1 MPRIDEP
8 GLIYH
13 VIARGIERRR
23 IFNDREDNQFFLS
36 RVGKIVSDTDMQVCT
51 FALMPNHFH
60 LLLRR
65 SSYPVSSFMQRL
77 LTSYAMYFNRKNQR
91 TGHLFQN
98 RYRAI
103 LCNDDR
109 HFLELVRYI
118 HLNPL
123 RAGLVRSLA
132 ELERYPYSGHGF
144 IMGRVRRGWFDSNL
158 VRAYFGMSDPGA
170 TNAYQ
175 AFIAQGLMAESDC
188 RPDENRLPGS
198 TFSHLEQGV
207 CHAPA
212 PKQTSLPSAEHA
224 RLFADICTSCSVTEA
239 ELLSPTRRRNVAA
252 ARAVLA
258 YRLSKEIGLSG
269 TEIGRRLHVTRS
281 AVSKMINKGSE
292 LHPRELH
299 SSSN

>member
-1 MPRIDEP
+1 MT
-8 GLIYH
+8 YH
-13 VIARGIERRR
+13 VIARGVERRR
-23 IFNDREDNQFFLS
+23 IFNDAEDSQFFLS

-65 SSYPVSSFMQRL
+65 SSSPVSSFMQRL
-77 LTSYAMYFNRKNQR
+77 LTGYAMYFNRKNQR

-98 RYRAI
+98 RYRAM

-123 RAGLVRSLA
+123 RAGLVQSLA
-132 ELERYPYSGHGF
+132 ELERYLYSGHGF
-144 IMGRVRRGWFDSNL
+144 IVGGIRRNWFDSTL
-158 VRAYFGMSDPGA
+158 VKAYFGISDSEA
-170 TNAYQ
+170 TKAYQ

-188 RPDENRLPGS
+188 RPDEIRLPGS
-198 TFSHLEQGV
+198 TFSFLEQGV
-207 CHAPA
+207 CRTPA
-212 PKQTSLPSAEHA
+212 PEQTSLPSADNS

-252 ARAVLA
+252 ARALLA
-258 YRLSKEIGLSG
+258 YRMSKEIGLSG

-281 AVSKMINKGSE
+281 AVSKMIGKG
-292 LHPRELH
+292 RELH
-299 SSSN
+299 TSSN